1 MTQIKVVTIFS
12 ILLTLLIQPTTNE
25 LISNDNSINKEKTM
39 DQILKLY
46 KSSIEQGKK
55 TSDVK
60 TISSRAKVSGYGF
73 TGETI
78 SHFEYP
84 DKFYIEINLGPIS
97 KKEIF
102 DGEKYY
108 SVDRN
113 GSSTEKSTQRD
124 LDKALLQAYL
134 ATFAFL
140 DNPEKLGI
148 TIINKG
154 LVRDEKDNSKF
165 YKVLEYSY
173 KTAEP
178 TNYFFD
184 NETGRL
190 VKTTTKEMGLLI
202 TDNRYNEQNYDGII
216 FSDSTVATLNMPGM
230 DMVVVTTQ
238 LQLNMKLPKNIFRID
253 NDEVTKDFNF
263 RTKSQRTKFKFE
275 LFNNHIYVK
284 ARINNSKR
292 KYDLIFDTGAM
303 ATVLDKSLAIKLGL
317 KLEGQLPGVGAAGNE
332 ATTLSEVKTF
342 SISKVDFI
350 NQSVAVMDFS
360 GMKAMI
366 NHKFDGL
373 VGYDAISRIATVIDY
388 KNEKM
393 ELIDY
398 DIFKPDSKEFRDYKV
413 IDINLYS
420 KIFMIKLKIAG
431 VIGNFLIDTGSNSYF
446 DLSSNFVDKTNIL
459 TENKNKLKTTNLAGL
474 GGVMKSRILENYEI
488 DFFGNK
494 LSTNIGIHQNDKGV
508 FADKSIDGIIGSGFL
523 KNFKIILDYK
533 NNKFYYIKN
542 R

>member
-1 MTQIKVVTIFS
+1 MTSLKAITILT
-12 ILLTLLIQPTTNE
+12 ILSTLIIQPAN
-25 LISNDNSINKEKTM
+25 LHSNNKKEKTM
-39 DQILKLY
+39 EQILKLY

-55 TSDVK
+55 TTDIK
-60 TISSRAKVSGYGF
+60 TISSKAKVTGYGF

-78 SHFEYP
+78 SHFQYP
-84 DKFYIEINLGPIS
+84 DKFFVEINLGPIS

-102 DGEKYY
+102 DGKNYF

-113 GSSTEKSTQRD
+113 GSSTQKNTQRD

-140 DNPEKLGI
+140 DNPEKFGV
-148 TIINKG
+148 TVKDKG
-154 LVRDEKDNSKF
+154 LVIDEKDKSKS

-190 VKTTTKEMGLLI
+190 VKTTTKEMGLLV
-202 TDNRYNEQNYDGII
+202 TDNRYNEQNYDGIM

-230 DMVVVTTQ
+230 DMVVVTTE
-238 LQLNMKLPKNIFRID
+238 LQINKKLPKNIFGTS
-253 NDEVTKDFNF
+253 NTEVTKDYNF

-284 ARINNSKR
+284 ARINSSKK

-303 ATVLDKSLAIKLGL
+303 ATVINKKLAEKLGL

-332 ATTLSEVKTF
+332 STTLSEIKTF

-350 NQSVAVMDFS
+350 DQSVAVMDFS
-360 GMKAMI
+360 SLQKQI
-366 NHKFDGL
+366 NHKFEGL
-373 VGYDAISRIATVIDY
+373 IGYDAISRVITVIDY

-398 DIFKPDSKEFRDYKV
+398 DKFNPKSKEFREFKV
-413 IDINLYS
+413 ADINLYN
-420 KIFMIKLKIAG
+420 KIFMIKLSIAG
-431 VIGNFLIDTGSNSYF
+431 KEGNFLIDTGSNSFF
-446 DLSSNFVDKTNIL
+446 DLSSNFVNKTTLL
-459 TENKNKLKTTNLAGL
+459 TKNKEKLKTINFAGL
-474 GGVMKSRILENYEI
+474 GGVMKSKILANYEI
-488 DFFGNK
+488 DFFSEK
-494 LSTNIGIHQNDKGV
+494 IITNIGIHTNDKGI
-508 FADKSIDGIIGSGFL
+508 FADKSVDGIIGSGFL
-523 KNFKIILDYK
+523 KNFTVILDYK
-533 NNKFYYIKN
+533 NEKFYYKRN
-542 R
+542 K